1 MSMIFLDL
9 IIIITTRSTDI
20 TVSRAGSQ
28 LKMIEHPMLGNV
40 FKHKI
45 VTKRCQTSVPTNGPQ
60 VQTECYVTCLKRI
73 IDTFSPKNKYT
84 NLT

>member
-1 MSMIFLDL
+1 MFYWDILV
-9 IIIITTRSTDI
+9 TRSTDI

-45 VTKRCQTSVPTNGPQ
+45 VTKRCQDKCTHEWSSSPDRMLRYMPQ
-60 VQTECYVTCLKRI
+60 KDNRYIFAK
-73 IDTFSPKNKYT
+73 K
-84 NLT
+84 